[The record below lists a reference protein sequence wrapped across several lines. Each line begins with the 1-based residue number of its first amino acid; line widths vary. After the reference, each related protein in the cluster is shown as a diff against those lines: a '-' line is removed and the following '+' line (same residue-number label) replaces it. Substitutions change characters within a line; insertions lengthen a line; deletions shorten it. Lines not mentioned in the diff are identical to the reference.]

1 MMNKKGF
8 TLVELMVVGAIIPVL
23 AGIAIPMYNADVNRR
38 SLQEAVDTSGAIR
51 DGVCSY
57 AADNGAP
64 PATCANCQEILN
76 NIGIQCPLSLG
87 PGGGRKWFY
96 ATIDGTSGG
105 MQVGD
110 YTVRALG
117 GVAGNIGPTLEGVL
131 VLCIGT
137 WDPVNSVFTQWRW
150 ECPNNATVAGWLP
163 D

>member
-87 PGGGRKWFY
+87 PAGGRKWFY
-96 ATIDGTSGG
+96 ATIDGTNGG
-105 MQVGD
+105 TQFGD
-110 YTVRALG
+110 YSVRALG
-117 GVAGNIGPTLEGVL
+117 GAAGNIGPTLAAEWVQF
-131 VLCIGT
+131 IGA
-137 WDPVNSVFTQWRW
+137 WDPVNSEFTSWRW
-150 ECPNNATVAGWLP
+150 ECSSPTVAGWLP

>member
-1 MMNKKGF
+1 MNKKGF
-8 TLVELMVVGAIIPVL
+8 TLVELMVVVAIIPVL

-38 SLQEAVDTSGAIR
+38 SLQEAVDTLGAIR

-57 AADNGAP
+57 AAENGVP
-64 PATCANCQEILN
+64 PLNLTEEQILATLGVQVP
-76 NIGIQCPLSLG
+76 QSLG
-87 PGGGRKWFY
+87 PAGGRKWFY
-96 ATIDGTSGG
+96 ATIDGTNGG
-105 MQVGD
+105 TQVGD
-110 YTVRALG
+110 YSVRALG
-117 GVAGNIGPTLEGVL
+117 GAAGNIGPTLEGVL